1 MTPLPQ
7 KYGRVDDGIAP
18 PLLVNQIRA
27 ALGKGSYDPAVRLI
41 AEI

>member
-7 KYGRVDDGIAP
+7 EYGRVGDSIAP
-18 PLLVNQIRA
+18 PLLVNQIGA
-27 ALGKGSYDPAVRLI
+27 ALGKGGYDPAVRLI